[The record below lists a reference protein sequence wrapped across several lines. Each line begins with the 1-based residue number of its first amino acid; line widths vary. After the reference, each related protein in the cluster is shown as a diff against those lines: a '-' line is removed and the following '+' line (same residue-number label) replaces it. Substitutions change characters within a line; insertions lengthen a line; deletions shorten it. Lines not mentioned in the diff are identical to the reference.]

1 MVTKGTQMRS
11 TMSAW
16 RAATDPDDLREYDR
30 FGPWV
35 DEITEPV
42 DMPRRFRPWWPEL
55 SAARFLLKVPRP
67 YDRAQV
73 RPGMDLYG
81 VVIAVFPDRVC
92 VLRAEPSAVVR
103 RDVAR
108 DEVVATVRFCNLLL
122 ARWTLLLADSGR
134 VEIEFS
140 SSSLPTINR
149 VDQYLLSKP
158 AAGGWSAGTVSPPA
172 PEYHLFTSVMA
183 DLNAQAAPPVQPVH
197 IEEPNQPC
205 RNERGRRRRSAGM
218 MALASSDDLVIFNR
232 DVAAKSLFGRSDYA
246 WNLLR
251 IPFRTITSFEIRSPE
266 ATSPPSFSQLI
277 LTCDRQVV
285 SQPCLVGP
293 DAVATLLRAR
303 GVPQR

>member
-1 MVTKGTQMRS
+1 MQS

-55 SAARFLLKVPRP
+55 STARHLLKVPRP

-81 VVIAVFPDRVC
+81 VVLGVFPDRIC
-92 VLRAEPSAVVR
+92 VLRAEPDEVVR

-108 DEVVATVRFCNLLL
+108 DEVVASVRYCNLLL
-122 ARWTLLLADSGR
+122 ARWMLLLADGDS

-140 SSSLPTINR
+140 SSSLPR
-149 VDQYLLSKP
+149 VAAVDEYLMANPTPSRRP
-158 AAGGWSAGTVSPPA
+158 AELLPTPTPTS
-172 PEYHLFTSVMA
+172 HLFRSMIV
-183 DLNAQAAPPVQPVH
+183 DLNATTDAPVQPIHV
-197 IEEPNQPC
+197 EEPGQPC
-205 RNERGRRRRSAGM
+205 RNERRRRRRSAGM
-218 MALASSDDLVIFNR
+218 MALATPDDLVIFNR

-246 WNLLR
+246 WNLIR
-251 IPFRTITSFEIRSPE
+251 IPLRLVTAFEVRDARP
-266 ATSPPSFSQLI
+266 TSPPSFCELVV
-277 LTCDRQVV
+277 TCNRQEIV
-285 SQPCLVGP
+285 QPFLARP
-293 DAVATLLRAR
+293 DAVIALLRTLE
-303 GVPQR
+303 VPEFSASRN